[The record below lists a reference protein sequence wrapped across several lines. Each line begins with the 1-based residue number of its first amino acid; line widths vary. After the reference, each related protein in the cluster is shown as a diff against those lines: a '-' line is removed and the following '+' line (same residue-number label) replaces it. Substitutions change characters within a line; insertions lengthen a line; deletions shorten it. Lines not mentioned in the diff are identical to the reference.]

1 MWEVELKPEIKKELR
16 DPQKYVKGM
25 NMTYN
30 GMTITMVGVLMMMI
44 LYFMRPEHVLHPLWI
59 EILGLLVAGWGEFLK
74 FRAK

>member
-1 MWEVELKPEIKKELR
+1 MWEVELRPEIKKELR
-16 DPQKYVKGM
+16 DPKQYVKGM

-30 GMTITMVGVLMMMI
+30 GITITMVGVLMMMI

>member
-16 DPQKYVKGM
+16 DPKKYVKGM

>member
-16 DPQKYVKGM
+16 APEKYVKGM

-30 GMTITMVGVLMMMI
+30 GMTIALVGVLMMVI
-44 LYFMRPEHVLHPLWI
+44 LYFTRPEHVLHPFWVQ
-59 EILGLLVAGWGEFLK
+59 ILGLLIAGWGEFLK

>member
-1 MWEVELKPEIKKELR
+1 MWEVELRPEIKKELR
-16 DPQKYVKGM
+16 DPEKYVKGM

-30 GMTITMVGVLMMMI
+30 GMTITMVGVLMMLI
-44 LYFMRPEHVLHPLWI
+44 LFFTRPENVLHPLWI

>member
-1 MWEVELKPEIKKELR
+1 MWEVELKPEIKKDLR
-16 DPQKYVKGM
+16 DPKQYVKGM

-44 LYFMRPEHVLHPLWI
+44 LYFTRPAHVLHPFWI
-59 EILGLLVAGWGEFLK
+59 QILGLVVAAWGELLK

>member
-1 MWEVELKPEIKKELR
+1 MWEVELRPEIKKELR
-16 DPQKYVKGM
+16 DPEKYVKGM

-59 EILGLLVAGWGEFLK
+59 EIFGLLVAGWGEFLK

>member
-16 DPQKYVKGM
+16 DPKKYVKGM

-30 GMTITMVGVLMMMI
+30 GMTITMVGVVMMLI
-44 LYFMRPEHVLHPLWI
+44 LYFTRPEHVLHPAWI
-59 EILGLLVAGWGEFLK
+59 QILGIFVAGWGEYLK

>member
-1 MWEVELKPEIKKELR
+1 MWEVELRPEIKKELR
-16 DPQKYVKGM
+16 DPEKYVKGM

-30 GMTITMVGVLMMMI
+30 GITMVGVLMMMI

>member
-16 DPQKYVKGM
+16 DPEKYVKGM

-30 GMTITMVGVLMMMI
+30 GMTIAMVGVIMMVI
-44 LYFMRPEHVLHPLWI
+44 LYLTRPEHVLHPFWVQ
-59 EILGLLVAGWGEFLK
+59 ILGLLIAGWGEFLK

>member
-16 DPQKYVKGM
+16 DPEKYVKGM

-30 GMTITMVGVLMMMI
+30 GMTITMVGVLMMLI

-59 EILGLLVAGWGEFLK
+59 EILGLLVAAWGEFLK

>member
-1 MWEVELKPEIKKELR
+1 MWEVELRPEIKKELR
-16 DPQKYVKGM
+16 DPEKYVKGM

-30 GMTITMVGVLMMMI
+30 GITITMVGVLMMMI

-59 EILGLLVAGWGEFLK
+59 EILGLLVAGWGELLK

>member
-1 MWEVELKPEIKKELR
+1 MWEVELRPEIKKELR
-16 DPQKYVKGM
+16 DPEKYVKGM

-74 FRAK
+74 FRSK

>member
-16 DPQKYVKGM
+16 DPAKYVKGM

-30 GMTITMVGVLMMMI
+30 GMTIAMVGVLMMVI
-44 LYFMRPEHVLHPLWI
+44 LYFTRPEHVLHPFWVQ
-59 EILGLLVAGWGEFLK
+59 ILGLLIAGWGEFLK

>member
-1 MWEVELKPEIKKELR
+1 MWEVELRPEIKKELR
-16 DPQKYVKGM
+16 DPEKYVKGM